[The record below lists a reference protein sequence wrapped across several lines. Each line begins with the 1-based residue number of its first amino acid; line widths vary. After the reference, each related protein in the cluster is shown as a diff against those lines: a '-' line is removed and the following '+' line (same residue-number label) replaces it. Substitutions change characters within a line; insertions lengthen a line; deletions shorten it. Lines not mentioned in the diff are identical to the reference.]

1 MSSCWVYPVF
11 IRIKWSSL
19 LSDVNIETLFLGADK
34 SSVTLW
40 AQMKYTF
47 TVVCGQAGGTP
58 PPMPVGDDF
67 SVGRRTQRP
76 DEPEK
81 GTNYNLGK

>member
-1 MSSCWVYPVF
+1 MYSVF

-19 LSDVNIETLFLGADK
+19 CSDVNIEILFLGADK
-34 SSVTLW
+34 PSETHW

-67 SVGRRTQRP
+67 SVGGKTQKQG
-76 DEPEK
+76 EPEK